1 MKNFVL
7 LQWLAILFFAT
18 GVGYAQPRIWYVDP
32 NVQQQQAPLLSGD
45 SWDQATSLA
54 YALSQAA
61 PLDTIWCM
69 RGTYRICSSVPS
81 GVCLFGGFEGWET
94 HLSQRE
100 LNLDFTAFPPLS
112 SIYNPVPPYY
122 SILIP
127 DPGFTGVNP
136 YTNWHIL
143 SVSGATQ
150 VLIDGFIFMNGGS
163 LYTSGGGLYL
173 YEVSTSVFRN
183 LIFLENT
190 GQSGAGLY
198 ANYAT
203 DITMENVI
211 FCNNNSATSG
221 GGMFMYECFFYIW
234 NVLFVANQ
242 SQLGGGFFL
251 DNTTA
256 YICHMTTAVNMANIG
271 NAGYVTNSTM
281 YVRNSVIY
289 GDTNT
294 IDSIFIQS
302 VSTPDIVYT
311 YSILFPIASYYQD
324 NTCSNVNPMLVD
336 PNDFNCSLQSSSPCI
351 NTGNNLY
358 DPINIT
364 KDVIGNVRKWDGIV
378 DRGAYEYQ
386 FR

>member
-61 PLDTIWCM
+61 PLDTIWCL
-69 RGTYRICSSVPS
+69 RGTYKIYASVPD
-81 GVCLFGGFEGWET
+81 GVSIYGGFEGWET
-94 HLSQRE
+94 HLNQRE
-100 LNLDFTAFPPLS
+100 LNLDFTAFSPLNS
-112 SIYNPVPPYY
+112 DNLTPYYY
-122 SILIP
+122 SILAP
-127 DPGFTGVNP
+127 DPNFTGLNVNK
-136 YTNWHIL
+136 HIL
-143 SVSGATQ
+143 SVSGADQ
-150 VLIDGFIFMNGGS
+150 VLIDGFIFMDGGS

-173 YEVSTSVFRN
+173 DAVTSSVFRN
-183 LIFLENT
+183 LIFLNNT
-190 GQSGAGLY
+190 GHSGAGLY
-198 ANYAT
+198 ANFSLQN
-203 DITMENVI
+203 TMENVI
-211 FCNNNSATSG
+211 FCNNNSVAAG
-221 GGMFMYECFFYIW
+221 GGMYLYECFFYIW

-251 DNTTA
+251 ENSTA
-256 YICHMTTAVNMANIG
+256 HMYHLTTAVNMADTG
-271 NAGYVTNSTM
+271 RAGYVSNSTLH
-281 YVRNSVIY
+281 VHNSVIY

-294 IDSIFIQS
+294 IDTIYIRSIS
-302 VSTPDIVYT
+302 PPDIVYT
-311 YSILFPIASYYQD
+311 YSILYPIASYYQD

-336 PNDFNCSLQSSSPCI
+336 PNDFNCSLQSNSPCI

-386 FR
+386 YIR

>member
-1 MKNFVL
+1 MKKLFI

-18 GVGYAQPRIWYVDP
+18 GVGYAQPRIWYVEPD
-32 NVQQQQAPLLSGD
+32 VQPGSGND
-45 SWDQATSLA
+45 WQHTTSLA
-54 YALSQAA
+54 DALSQAA
-61 PLDTIWCM
+61 TYDTIWCM
-69 RGTYRICSSVPS
+69 RGTYEICSSVPS

-94 HLSQRE
+94 HLNQRE
-100 LNLDFTAFPPLS
+100 LNLNFTAFSPLKS
-112 SIYNPVPPYY
+112 DNLTPYYY
-122 SILIP
+122 SILMP
-127 DPGFTGVNP
+127 DPNFKSTNP
-136 YTNWHIL
+136 YAYWHIL

-271 NAGYVTNSTM
+271 NAGYVSNSTM

-311 YSILFPIASYYQD
+311 YSILFPVASYYQD

-336 PNDFNCSLQSSSPCI
+336 PNDFNCSLQSNSPCI